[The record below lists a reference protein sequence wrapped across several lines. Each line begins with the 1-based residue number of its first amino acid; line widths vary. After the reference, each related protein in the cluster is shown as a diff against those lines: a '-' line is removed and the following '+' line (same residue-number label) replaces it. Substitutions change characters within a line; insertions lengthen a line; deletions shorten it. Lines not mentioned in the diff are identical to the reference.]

1 MCYSRRGKVGYRT
14 KGSTRISMKKPGR
27 PKRPSL
33 EEIEQIKT
41 SRLVGLEKQIVQVLV
56 KLRERRSTLVKKIK
70 EMESMPHVQR
80 LSAKYLE
87 EDLRTRHAEIGRQ
100 IHTIQ
105 FTPRDKTGNKARKRW
120 LKKMKKAA

>member
-27 PKRPSL
+27 PTRPSL

-56 KLRERRSTLVKKIK
+56 KLRERRSTLVKKD
-70 EMESMPHVQR
+70 QR
-80 LSAKYLE
+80 NGI
-87 EDLRTRHAEIGRQ
+87 HATCPTTFSEVPGRGSPDETCRDWKTDSYYP
-100 IHTIQ
+100 IHPQ
-105 FTPRDKTGNKARKRW
+105 GQNWK
-120 LKKMKKAA
+120 